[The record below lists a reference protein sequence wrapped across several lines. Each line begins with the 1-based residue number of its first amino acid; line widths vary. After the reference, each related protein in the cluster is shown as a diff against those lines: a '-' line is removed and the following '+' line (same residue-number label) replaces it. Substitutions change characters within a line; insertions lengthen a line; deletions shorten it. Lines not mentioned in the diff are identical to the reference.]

1 MSKPDSSYPREAN
14 GLAMK
19 GPMLPTRVE
28 AAANACEVEDNKR
41 VVVRLREIDILFCL
55 MASCGNTLCWHM
67 GD

>member
-1 MSKPDSSYPREAN
+1 MSRPDSSYPREAN

-41 VVVRLREIDILFCL
+41 VVVHLREIDILLSYGILWQHIMFHL
-55 MASCGNTLCWHM
+55 R
-67 GD
+67 D